1 MEISQ
6 DPVVGVNQIRAQFWD
21 RVTNEYNSKKPNPM
35 WPDRPQRSIQCR
47 TGIINTAV
55 KLFKSCVQQIENA
68 YISGASEHDV
78 MERAK
83 ILFMQDP
90 KNRTSQPFK
99 YERVWTIMKDSVLFE
114 CTSQRRSSTMSQHS
128 GLPESP
134 ISPNPELS
142 NFSIN
147 LSDENTS
154 GGTSSQRPE
163 GVKKSKL
170 KRKIGDDDSVVVKTI
185 KEENE

>member
-1 MEISQ
+1 
-6 DPVVGVNQIRAQFWD
+6 
-21 RVTNEYNSKKPNPM
+21 
-35 WPDRPQRSIQCR
+35 
-47 TGIINTAV
+47 
-55 KLFKSCVQQIENA
+55 
-68 YISGASEHDV
+68 

-90 KNRTSQPFK
+90 KNKTSQPFK
-99 YERVWTIMKDSVLFE
+99 YEHVWTIMKDSVLFE
-114 CTSQRRSSTMSQHS
+114 CTLQRRSLTMSQHS

-134 ISPNPELS
+134 ISPNPELF

-163 GVKKSKL
+163 GVKKTKL
-170 KRKIGDDDSVVVKTI
+170 KRKKKRDDVSVVVKTI
-185 KEENE
+185 KEV